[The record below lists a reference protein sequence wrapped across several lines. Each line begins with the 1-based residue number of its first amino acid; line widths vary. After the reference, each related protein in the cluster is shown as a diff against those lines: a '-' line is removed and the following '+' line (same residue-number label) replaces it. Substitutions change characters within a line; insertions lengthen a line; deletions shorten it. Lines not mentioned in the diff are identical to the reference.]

1 MRVRRDRDRYTQR
14 DSNLNKSKPR
24 RRWRTAAK
32 MREKGETTEIIAAH
46 AGEVHNVLNFET

>member
-14 DSNLNKSKPR
+14 DSNLNKTKPRR

-32 MREKGETTEIIAAH
+32 MREKGETAEIIAAH
-46 AGEVHNVLNFET
+46 AGEVRAQCFEF